1 MFAHDKVMFE
11 LYREAGYDLVEL
23 PRAPVSARLR
33 FLLETVA
40 ARVLPGDPLIGAAL
54 GRLGSGRLQ

>member
-1 MFAHDKVMFE
+1 MPPCPGNAR
-11 LYREAGYDLVEL
+11 YPASPAGDLVQL
-23 PRAPVSARLR
+23 PKAPVPRLR

-54 GRLGSGRLQ
+54 GRLSSGRLQ